1 MSNDGLSAIHT
12 LVSNWFGNDK
22 DGSLSDWANRKAL
35 ETASFQY
42 LLITHIA
49 LKIQF
54 DLCRR
59 DSPGIHLQRWCLKN
73 LESRKRIHRFGQGQ
87 TSCARLQF
95 PGHYQTLAARQT
107 IGKFPVGL
115 TSVCSEIGRQSFRQ
129 NEFNPLDWGCSLSLL
144 KLISKSSRISQW
156 QIADEQKQIGGSF
169 SNFQWTREPRNSL
182 NSGKRSRRE

>member
-95 PGHYQTLAARQT
+95 PGHCQTLWLPDRRLGSFQSDWLPCVQRSGGNLFVKTNSIHWIEAA
-107 IGKFPVGL
+107 V
-115 TSVCSEIGRQSFRQ
+115 SVCWNWSQKAHGFR
-129 NEFNPLDWGCSLSLL
+129 ND
-144 KLISKSSRISQW
+144 R
-156 QIADEQKQIGGSF
+156 
-169 SNFQWTREPRNSL
+169 
-182 NSGKRSRRE
+182 